1 MFSLPGPMNV
11 TSFGKRAFADV
22 IKLRHDPLGFFGVVL
37 NPTGSVLIGDTERR
51 NKQGE
56 DKAM

>member
-1 MFSLPGPMNV
+1 MNV